1 MNKKRAALLSL
12 FVLLLLPG
20 TIFAVPRV
28 AVLDALIP
36 EDMDSAVVVPIT
48 DKIMEELVNS
58 GKFIVLDRS
67 FVTQVLSEKEF
78 QISSGLVKTDE
89 IKKVGQY
96 LGADFVVVARASKIG
111 EIYFLSARMI
121 DVKSGAVVSQTS
133 MEKPGK
139 IDVLLEIA
147 RAVGVKIAGGE
158 YKEIEEEA
166 PVAAAAKPAA
176 PQPAPVKPIAPT
188 APTQP
193 RKAPGFV
200 MALKSGINLANVLVP
215 DANIDSVMA
224 VRFNGGFYIS
234 FPLGSYQ
241 AIQLELLY
249 SRKGYDRKNLWDGF
263 EYFDT
268 IFILDYMEI
277 PFLFKFIIP
286 GDPLSFY
293 ISAGGY
299 FGVYSGGTVKFNYEI
314 SGLIEVD
321 IDTYLKIHELDYGG
335 IIGLGL
341 DFIFGD
347 FLLNIDVRYSL
358 GFSPIFTDLLITYL
372 NSGFSITAG
381 VGILL

>member
-1 MNKKRAALLSL
+1 MNKKRVALLIL
-12 FVLLLLPG
+12 FFLLLLPG
-20 TIFAVPRV
+20 TLFAVPRV
-28 AVLDALIP
+28 AVLEALIP
-36 EDMDSAVVVPIT
+36 EDMDPAVVVPIT

-58 GKFIVLDRS
+58 GKYIVLDRS

-111 EIYFLSARMI
+111 ETYFLSARMI
-121 DVKSGAVVSQTS
+121 DVKSGAVASQTS

-166 PVAAAAKPAA
+166 PVAAAAKPVKPVKSA
-176 PQPAPVKPIAPT
+176 PQPTPVKPIAPA
-188 APTQP
+188 APAHP
-193 RKAPGFV
+193 RKAPRFV
-200 MALKSGINLANVLVP
+200 MALKSGINLANVLAP

-224 VRFNGGFYIS
+224 LRFNGGFYIS
-234 FPLGSYQ
+234 FPMGSYQ

-249 SRKGYDRKNLWDGF
+249 SRKGFDLNNLYDPGWL
-263 EYFDT
+263 EYFDKSF
-268 IFILDYMEI
+268 IFDYMEI

-299 FGVYSGGTVKFNYEI
+299 FGAYSGGTVKFNYE
-314 SGLIEVD
+314 VPD
-321 IDTYLKIHELDYGG
+321 
-335 IIGLGL
+335 
-341 DFIFGD
+341 
-347 FLLNIDVRYSL
+347 
-358 GFSPIFTDLLITYL
+358 
-372 NSGFSITAG
+372 
-381 VGILL
+381 